1 MMDRRAFIGT
11 VTGGLLAA
19 PLAAGAQQAR
29 LPRLCILA
37 ADSLSSPW
45 ARRYQSFV
53 QGLLDLGYV
62 DGRNI
67 TIDFLSADGHY
78 DRFPALAAECVRLK
92 PDIIVAYTTP
102 GSLAAKNA
110 TNTISIV
117 TGPVGDPVGTGIVA
131 SLARPGGNIT
141 GQTVMATGLSG
152 KRLQLLKET
161 LPALSRVLVLSQRA
175 DPIGAVQVQELENV
189 AGPMG
194 IRLLNRG
201 IGTSDELSTA
211 VAAAVKEGAQALVT
225 TIETF
230 FIIHR
235 ARVVELAASHRLPAM
250 YPVRDFVDSGG
261 LMSYGPN
268 MQRLYRHTAV
278 YVDKILKGAKPADLP
293 VQEPTTFELVINLK
307 TAKALGLTIPPSF
320 LQRAD
325 QVIE

>member
-1 MMDRRAFIGT
+1 MMDRRRFFLLSLAAT
-11 VTGGLLAA
+11 LAA
-19 PLAAGAQQAR
+19 PRAAKAQQAK

-45 ARRYQSFV
+45 ARRYSGFI
-53 QGLLDLGYV
+53 QGLRDLGYV

-67 TIDFLSADGHY
+67 TINFLSADGHY
-78 DRFPALAAECVRLK
+78 DRFPALALECVHLK

-110 TNTISIV
+110 TSTIPII
-117 TGPVGDPVGTGIVA
+117 TGPIGDPVGTGIVA

-152 KRLQLLKET
+152 KRLHLLKEAMPT
-161 LPALSRVLVLSQRA
+161 LSRVLILSQRA
-175 DPIGAVQVQELENV
+175 DPVSAVQVQELENM
-189 AGPMG
+189 AGPIG
-194 IRLLNRG
+194 VRLLNRG
-201 IGTSDELSTA
+201 IGSPDELSA
-211 VAAAVKEGAQALVT
+211 AAAAAVKEGAQALIT

-235 ARVVELAASHRLPAM
+235 ARVVELAAGHRLPAM

-268 MQRLYRHTAV
+268 TLSLYRRTAV
-278 YVDKILKGAKPADLP
+278 YVDKVLKGSKPADLP
-293 VQEPTTFELVINLK
+293 VEEPTTFEFVINLK
-307 TAKALGLTIPPSF
+307 TAKALGLTIPPA
-320 LQRAD
+320 LLARAD